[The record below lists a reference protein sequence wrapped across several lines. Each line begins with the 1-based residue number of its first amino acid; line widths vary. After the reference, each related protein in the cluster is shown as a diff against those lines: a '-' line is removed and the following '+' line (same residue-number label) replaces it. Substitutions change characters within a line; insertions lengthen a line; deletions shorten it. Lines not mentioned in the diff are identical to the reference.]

1 MRIFFYTPDNPESH
15 KELGKKLRDLP
26 RTRKTKDGFEVPI
39 HYRVEVYEKK
49 AVRSLQANKYYHV
62 ILNII
67 AIDTGHTHE
76 QLHEICKKKFNGDII
91 HLPKG
96 GMEMIGK
103 TTTDLDTAEFT
114 AYVNRVKQWAQD
126 EFGIVI
132 PEPNTLDER
141 RIAEI
146 QNTYDENNSGY

>member
-1 MRIFFYTPDNPESH
+1 MRIFFYTPSNPEDH
-15 KELGKKLRDLP
+15 KDLGKKLRELP
-26 RTRKTKDGFEVPI
+26 ATRKDKNGNDVRI
-39 HYRVEVYEKK
+39 DYRVEVYEKK
-49 AVRSLQANKYYHV
+49 HVRSLKANAYYHV

-67 AIDTGHTHE
+67 GIDTGHTHE

-96 GMEMIGK
+96 GMEQVGK
-103 TTTDLDTAEFT
+103 TTTNLDTAEFT

-132 PEPNTLDER
+132 PDASQLDER
-141 RIAEI
+141 RVAEV
-146 QNTYDENNSGY
+146 QNVYDQNNSGY

>member
-1 MRIFFYTPDNPESH
+1 MRVFFYKPNDPDSH
-15 KELGKKLRDLP
+15 KELGKKLQEL
-26 RTRKTKDGFEVPI
+26 RKVREGKHGDERPI
-39 HYRVEVYEKK
+39 NYRVEVYEVRP
-49 AVRSLQANKYYHV
+49 VRSIKSNAYYHV

-76 QLHEICKKKFNGDII
+76 QLHEICKNKFNADVI

-96 GMEMIGK
+96 GMVMVGK
-103 TTTDLDTAEFT
+103 TTTNLDSAEFT

-126 EFGIVI
+126 EFGIII
-132 PEPNTLDER
+132 PDPSQLDER

-146 QNTYDENNSGY
+146 QNLYEETNSIY

>member
-1 MRIFFYTPDNPESH
+1 MRVFFYDTENEESIRD
-15 KELGKKLRDLP
+15 LGKKLRAMNP
-26 RTRKTKDGFEVPI
+26 GK
-39 HYRVEVYEKK
+39 YRVEVYQKR
-49 AVRSLQANKYYHV
+49 AIRSLRANAYYHV

-76 QLHEICKKKFNGDII
+76 QLHEICKNKFNADVI

-96 GMEMIGK
+96 GMVMVGK
-103 TTTDLDTAEFT
+103 TTTNLDTAEFT
-114 AYVNRVKQWAQD
+114 GYVNRVKQWAND

-132 PEPNTLDER
+132 PEPDKFDDR

-146 QNTYDENNSGY
+146 QNLYDESQSG

>member
-1 MRIFFYTPDNPESH
+1 MRVFFYNSKDETSIR
-15 KELGKKLRDLP
+15 KLGKDLRDMP
-26 RTRKTKDGFEVPI
+26 EAN
-39 HYRVEVYEKK
+39 YRVEVYKK
-49 AVRSLQANKYYHV
+49 HAVRSLKANAYYHV

-67 AIDTGHTHE
+67 GISTGHTHE

-96 GMEMIGK
+96 GMEQVGK
-103 TTTDLDTAEFT
+103 STKNLDTAEFT
-114 AYVNRVKQWAQD
+114 GYVNRVKQWAQD
-126 EFGIVI
+126 EFGIII
-132 PEPNTLDER
+132 PDAKQLDER